1 MSTPTILNVTEK
13 SRNAQV
19 IALDSRKSEQVTSD
33 KKFIKILQL
42 SDLLSR
48 SLSITDVIDIFSNE
62 IQSYIPHK
70 AYRFISE
77 RFDSPISKGKVDRFS
92 LNYRLTLHDQL
103 LGELTIYRSTRF
115 STNEVCEFEDLLC
128 GLVYPVKNSLMYETA
143 LKSAYEDPLT
153 HLGNRT
159 AMESFLPREIG
170 LAKRHD
176 SSMALMIIDLDGFKE
191 INDNYGHDVGD
202 KVLQNVGEVL
212 KEVVR
217 NTDLVYR
224 FGGDEFISALP
235 QTDMQGALD
244 VAERVRVGIDKLMV
258 IENNADLRVSVS
270 IGITMVLAGD
280 DYSRTFKRAD
290 KALYKAKNAGKN
302 RIIVG

>member
-1 MSTPTILNVTEK
+1 MNTPTILNVTEK

-48 SLSITDVIDIFSNE
+48 SLQIKDVIELFSKE
-62 IQSYIPHK
+62 IQDYIPHH
-70 AYRFISE
+70 AYRFVSE
-77 RFDSPISKGKVDRFS
+77 RFDTPISKGKVDRFS
-92 LNYRLTLHDQL
+92 LNYRLTLHSQL
-103 LGELTIYRSTRF
+103 LGELTIYRKSRF
-115 STNEVCEFEDLLC
+115 TTNEVCEFEDYLC
-128 GLVYPVKNSLMYETA
+128 GLVYPVKNALMYETA

-159 AMESFLPREIG
+159 AMENFLPREIS

-176 SSMALMIIDLDGFKE
+176 SSMALMIIDLDGFKD
-191 INDNYGHDVGD
+191 INDNYGHDAGD
-202 KVLQNVGEVL
+202 KVLKDVGVILE
-212 KEVVR
+212 EAVR

-224 FGGDEFISALP
+224 YGGDEFVSALP

-244 VAERVRVGIDKLMV
+244 VAERVRLGIDTLSSIEEEPKLK
-258 IENNADLRVSVS
+258 VSVS
-270 IGITMVLAGD
+270 IGVTMVLAGD
-280 DYSRTFKRAD
+280 DFNLAFKRAD

>member
-1 MSTPTILNVTEK
+1 MNTPTILNVTEK

-19 IALDSRKSEQVTSD
+19 IALDSRKSEQVTTD

-48 SLSITDVIDIFSNE
+48 TLTLVDVIDVFSNE
-62 IQSYIPHK
+62 VQNYIPHK

-77 RFDSPISKGKVDRFS
+77 RFESPVSKGKIDRYS

-103 LGELTIYRSTRF
+103 LGELTIYRASRF
-115 STNEVCEFEDLLC
+115 STNEVCEFEDFLC
-128 GLVYPVKNSLMYETA
+128 SLVYPVKNSLMYEIA
-143 LKSAYEDPLT
+143 LKSAFEDPLT
-153 HLGNRT
+153 HLGNRN
-159 AMESFLPREIG
+159 AMENFLPREIG

-191 INDNYGHDVGD
+191 INDNYGHDIGD
-202 KVLQNVGEVL
+202 KVLKSVGSILLEA
-212 KEVVR
+212 VR
-217 NTDLVYR
+217 NTDLIYR
-224 FGGDEFISALP
+224 YGGDEFVSALP

-244 VAERVRVGIDKLMV
+244 VAERVRAGIDKLSLLEDGTK
-258 IENNADLRVSVS
+258 INVSVS
-270 IGITMVLAGD
+270 IGVTMVLAGD
-280 DYSRTFKRAD
+280 DFTRTFKRAD